1 MKFAF
6 CLFKYFPFGG
16 MQKNFL
22 NIAAECH
29 KQGHEII
36 ALCGEWQG
44 DKPEFLQLQQ
54 FQAKGLSNHARNKSL
69 AGQFSEY
76 IKQHKFDSV
85 VGFNKMLGLDVYY
98 AADGCF
104 ATKSAEKHGRLY
116 TLTPRY
122 RQSIEDEKAV
132 FSKHSNTEILMVS
145 EKQIP
150 NFVQHYQ
157 TEKSRFHLLPPGIS
171 HDFMAADNAEKI
183 KVEFRQEFNIH
194 DEDYVVLMVGS
205 GFKTKGL
212 DRAVKAVA
220 SLPQNIKNRLHF
232 FVVGQDKSKPFTSLI
247 KKSGIEQQIKFM
259 GGRADVK
266 RFFLA
271 ADLLIHPAYHENT
284 GNVLLEAMISGLP
297 VLTTDAC
304 GYAHYIN
311 EANAGKVISSPFA
324 QQNLNQALADMLL
337 SENKRTWKENGIA
350 FGHAGDIYGRAEK
363 AAKIIEQAAKRC
375 S

>member
-29 KQGHEII
+29 KKGHEVI

-44 DKPEFLQLQQ
+44 DKPEFLQLKL
-54 FQAKGLSNHARNKSL
+54 FQAKGLSNHTRNKSL

-76 IKQHKFDSV
+76 INQHKFDLV
-85 VGFNKMLGLDVYY
+85 VGFNKMPGLNVYY

-116 TLTPRY
+116 ALTPRY
-122 RQSIEDEKAV
+122 RQSIADEKAI
-132 FSKHSNTEILMVS
+132 FAKDSNTEILMVS
-145 EKQIP
+145 EKQMP

-157 TEKSRFHLLPPGIS
+157 TEKSRFHILPPGIS
-171 HDFMAADNAEKI
+171 RKLMAPDNAEDI
-183 KVEFRQEFNIH
+183 KVEFHQEFKLNN
-194 DEDYVVLMVGS
+194 EDYVVLMIGS

-212 DRAVKAVA
+212 DRAIKAVA
-220 SLPQNIKNRLHF
+220 SLPQDIKNRLHF
-232 FVVGQDKSKPFTSLI
+232 FVVGQDKVRPFTSLI
-247 KKSGIEQQIKFM
+247 KNSSIGSQIHFM

-271 ADLLIHPAYHENT
+271 ADVLIHPAYHENT

-311 EANAGKVISSPFA
+311 EANAGKVISAPFE

-337 SENKRTWKENGIA
+337 SENKHTWQENGIA
-350 FGHAGDIYGRAEK
+350 FGHSGDIYGRAEK
-363 AAKIIEQAAKRC
+363 AANIIEQAAKR
-375 S
+375 